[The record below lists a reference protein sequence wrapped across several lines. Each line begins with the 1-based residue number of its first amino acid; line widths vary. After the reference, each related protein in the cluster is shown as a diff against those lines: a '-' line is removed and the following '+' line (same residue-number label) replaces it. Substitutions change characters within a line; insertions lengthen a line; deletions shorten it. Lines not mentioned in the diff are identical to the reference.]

1 MLKLELCF
9 LLYPYIHV
17 LITKHLQQAGLDKL
31 QEAVDVVTKVIT
43 EHGGRI
49 DVKIAPRVTSQQDES
64 ALASLMEQLE
74 LENRE
79 IDGDEPDE

>member
-1 MLKLELCF
+1 
-9 LLYPYIHV
+9 
-17 LITKHLQQAGLDKL
+17 LQQEGLAKL
-31 QEAVDVVTKVIT
+31 NEAVEVVAKVIT

-74 LENRE
+74 MENRE
-79 IDGDEPDE
+79 IDGDDADE